1 MPQVVLSMN
10 IKKSVSDPDGLASVP
25 ENIKEAITRFSQR
38 VHNEFHDKIIQIILF
53 GSYSRGDYHSDSD
66 IDLLVIT
73 TDDPWNMKKRIM
85 DIGFDLYPDMGV
97 MLSSKVMTE

>member
-1 MPQVVLSMN
+1 MN